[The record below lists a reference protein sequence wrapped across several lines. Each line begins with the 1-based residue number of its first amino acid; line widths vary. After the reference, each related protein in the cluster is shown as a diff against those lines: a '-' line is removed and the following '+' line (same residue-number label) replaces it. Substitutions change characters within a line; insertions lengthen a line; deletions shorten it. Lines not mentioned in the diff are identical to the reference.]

1 MKKGS
6 HKKKLDNKGPR
17 KDKTLVVPQIQFLL
31 KNYMKYLCLFSIVLY
46 LFSIV
51 SLLRV
56 IMNEPE
62 SRNTKSIGMTFF
74 KQKFV
79 RKTVKCLRSV
89 KNAANDFP
97 LSTADFHF
105 SSVANK

>member
-17 KDKTLVVPQIQFLL
+17 KDKALVVPQIQFLL
-31 KNYMKYLCLFSIVLY
+31 SNYMTYLC

-62 SRNTKSIGMTFF
+62 SRNTKSIGMMFF

-89 KNAANDFP
+89 KNAPNDFP